1 MAEYPKYELKIL
13 YDCSL
18 CKNEHT
24 STSRLVGSQ
33 LAAELAGSIAPGGQ
47 SLLKRGKEIAKRNL
61 VRDFFSIHPEAK
73 VSDFDVDKLIGHEMV
88 QHTEDD
94 EKELDKIGIP
104 MVMSEVENWHGELMA
119 EKGEAVVAK
128 EKELSIEELEK
139 LGPIETGIKKGM
151 DFDGVEGMVK
161 KRLAELIEREKQLSA
176 ELLLVQHEKKQFQE
190 LADAAE
196 KARLDTKMKDLKK
209 E

>member
-1 MAEYPKYELKIL
+1 
-13 YDCSL
+13 
-18 CKNEHT
+18 
-24 STSRLVGSQ
+24 
-33 LAAELAGSIAPGGQ
+33 
-47 SLLKRGKEIAKRNL
+47 L

-104 MVMSEVENWHGELMA
+104 MVVSEVENWYGELMA

-128 EKELSIEELEK
+128 GKEKPLVTKKPAELSEDAKFDEQVSTFED
-139 LGPIETGIKKGM
+139 IETVIKKKLENLEEEEVKLEARLM
-151 DFDGVEGMVK
+151 AVKVEI
-161 KRLAELIEREKQLSA
+161 R
-176 ELLLVQHEKKQFQE
+176 QFK
-190 LADAAE
+190 LMADATA
-196 KARLDTKMKDLKK
+196 KARMDTKMKDLKK

>member
-61 VRDFFSIHPEAK
+61 VRDFFSIHP
-73 VSDFDVDKLIGHEMV
+73 
-88 QHTEDD
+88 
-94 EKELDKIGIP
+94 DKIGIP